1 MRGAVKQQDCIG
13 VATERS
19 PFNAGNHTIDLVP
32 LKLPSMTTALTTTL
46 GVDDW
51 KIWQVAQ
58 RLSRRTIEERVR
70 VIRTL
75 HAETGIQPANI
86 AAIDIVE
93 WMADHEEWS
102 DATAAT
108 YTSYLSAWFKWLQ
121 IVDRRVDNPMVK
133 VGTPRVPDREPRP
146 VSDADVVKLLQTRM
160 WTSTRRM
167 ILIAL
172 LAGLRVHEIAQI
184 RGEDVD
190 FGTRLLWVKGKGKRL
205 KSVPMHPL
213 LVEMASEMPGAGWW
227 FPMRGQ
233 ESEHVLSKS
242 VSDVIGRTMR
252 RAGVRGTPHA
262 LRHWYASTMLENGV
276 DIRVVQEL
284 LRHKSLATTQIY
296 TKVPDGQRHA
306 AIAGLDP
313 WRAVRPVS
321 GPGFK
326 AAS

>member
-19 PFNAGNHTIDLVP
+19 PFDAGNHTIDLVP

-70 VIRTL
+70 VICTL

-93 WMADHEEWS
+93 WMAGHEEWS

-146 VSDADVVKLLQTRM
+146 VSDADVVKLLQARM

-321 GPGFK
+321 RPGFK